1 MMKIKILDISRTELL
16 SSKYDIAFIGLG
28 YEPRCT
34 YISKILDI
42 DAVGKVVAFSF
53 VESKENSN
61 KIKSHEYLLKKWSN
75 KMNMIELEHSN
86 VKEVY
91 STLNKYLCTIEKDII
106 HILIDYSSMSRNW
119 YSAILNYVIRFFPK
133 KIIIDLVY
141 SSAEYPKNDEFYDF
155 ELGDIKILP
164 GCEGSSITKKKKC
177 AIFMLGFDN
186 VGPQSFFNLL
196 EPELSFGVIA
206 SPGALPDYEKI
217 AFTRNQYFI
226 DHQLLEGKNLLKL
239 PISSLA
245 VTFENLCQLIQ
256 PLRVDYNISIIQFG
270 PKPHIVAS
278 TLAGI
283 FFENV
288 SCIYSEYNR
297 SKPFDVVHNGEL
309 VISRIFS
316 DK

>member
-1 MMKIKILDISRTELL
+1 MKIKILDISRTELL

-133 KIIIDLVY
+133 KLLLTWSIRQQ
-141 SSAEYPKNDEFYDF
+141 NTQRMMNFM
-155 ELGDIKILP
+155 IL
-164 GCEGSSITKKKKC
+164 
-177 AIFMLGFDN
+177 N
-186 VGPQSFFNLL
+186 
-196 EPELSFGVIA
+196 
-206 SPGALPDYEKI
+206 
-217 AFTRNQYFI
+217 
-226 DHQLLEGKNLLKL
+226 
-239 PISSLA
+239 
-245 VTFENLCQLIQ
+245 
-256 PLRVDYNISIIQFG
+256 
-270 PKPHIVAS
+270 
-278 TLAGI
+278 
-283 FFENV
+283 
-288 SCIYSEYNR
+288 
-297 SKPFDVVHNGEL
+297 
-309 VISRIFS
+309 
-316 DK
+316 